1 LGKAYIIWATS
12 SYVRE
17 PGGRRVGHVFDVEVG
32 GDGVGMA
39 GGFGELAKIW
49 RGAGANRVDFCSR
62 YEGLR

>member
-1 LGKAYIIWATS
+1 M
-12 SYVRE
+12 
-17 PGGRRVGHVFDVEVG
+17 FDVEVG